1 MALQRTYYRD
11 RWNEKKVWEVVKL
24 VGGYYLRQY
33 ISGKQVGRGVRTT
46 KGFIKSL
53 GVLEFEKVGGIV

>member
-1 MALQRTYYRD
+1 MERK
-11 RWNEKKVWEVVKL
+11 KKVWEVVKL

-33 ISGKQVGRGVRTT
+33 ISGQQVGRGVRTT
-46 KGFIKSL
+46 KSFIKSL